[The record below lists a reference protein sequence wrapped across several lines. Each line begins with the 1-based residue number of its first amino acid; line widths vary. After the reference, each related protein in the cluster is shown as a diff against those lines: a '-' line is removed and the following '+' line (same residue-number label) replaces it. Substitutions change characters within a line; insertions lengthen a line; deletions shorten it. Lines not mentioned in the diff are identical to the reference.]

1 LLYTTTQ
8 MEKTEILL
16 LVNSVLLAII
26 SVMFLVI
33 GYFLKDLHKDFK
45 ILIERVN
52 KLYTDLYSHINLFD
66 GISKMF
72 QKQIDTLENRIE
84 QLEEKKAKSKDE

>member
-1 LLYTTTQ
+1 
-8 MEKTEILL
+8 MEKSEILL
-16 LVNSVLLAII
+16 LVNSVLLGII
-26 SVMFLVI
+26 SIMFLVI

-52 KLYTDLYSHINLFD
+52 KLYSDLYSHINLFD